1 MLPCPWSTGSE
12 FRVLNNAVL
21 MCGTLNFDFED
32 KIFFF
37 AKNRQK
43 YSFPLRDARDQALE
57 WGKWTIP
64 YR

>member
-1 MLPCPWSTGSE
+1 
-12 FRVLNNAVL
+12 
-21 MCGTLNFDFED
+21 MCGTLNSDFED

-64 YR
+64 YRQ